1 MDLDKT
7 IKERRSIRKFKSSSP
22 DWRDI
27 IECIDTMRY
36 APMAGNNFSIKTILV
51 DEEEKIQEL
60 AEAAQQPFVGQAKY
74 IVVVCTTSTRTETSY
89 GEKGTNYLKQQAGA
103 AIQNFLL
110 KITEKKLATC
120 WVGYFSEKEV
130 KRILDIP
137 EEIHVEALF
146 PIGYALQKP
155 ELKRKLELDAFLYF
169 NTYGNKKM
177 NKIQKIDV

>member
-1 MDLDKT
+1 MDLDK
-7 IKERRSIRKFKSSSP
+7 IIQARRSIRKFKSIQP
-22 DWRDI
+22 DWREI
-27 IECIDTMRY
+27 IECIDAMRY

-51 DEEEKIQEL
+51 DDENKIKEI
-60 AEAAQQPFVGQAKY
+60 AEAAQQPFVGQVKY
-74 IVVVCTTSTRTETSY
+74 IVVVCTTPTRTEISY

-120 WVGYFSEKEV
+120 WIGYFAEEEV

-146 PIGYALQKP
+146 PIGYAFQKP
-155 ELKRKLELDAFLYF
+155 EPKRKIELDAFLYF
-169 NTYGNKKM
+169 NGYGNKKM
-177 NKIQKIDV
+177 NEIKKINA